1 MYSFTIH
8 SWMISEL
15 KLSGN
20 ELLVY
25 ANIYQ
30 FSSLPGNYFTA
41 SLNTIAKMLNISNNT
56 VQRTIKSLVDKGLI
70 TKENIIIDKVTH
82 CRYAVNLKILN
93 IEEQRG
99 IAKMA
104 KGYSQNGSINNNI
117 NNNINKQET
126 KNTNNTNNIDT
137 NNQVIR
143 RGKLSDIAKSKEKKS
158 IIISRMFKM
167 LDAFC
172 VINNIPPNVR
182 QALLDYYYF
191 RVKRGLQPEQWEK
204 ILEPLKFF
212 SDAEII
218 AKVNN
223 ALAGG
228 YMVLVPPW
236 ELSKIN
242 QPVDN
247 ITPTKRLPKEQHERC
262 EEGF

>member
-41 SLNTIAKMLNISNNT
+41 SLNTIAEMLNISNNT

-93 IEEQRG
+93 IEEQGG
-99 IAKMA
+99 IAKMGR
-104 KGYSQNGSINNNI
+104 GYSQNGSINNNI

-126 KNTNNTNNIDT
+126 NNTDT

-143 RGKLSDIAKSKEKKS
+143 RGKLFDVAKSKEKRS
-158 IIISRMFKM
+158 TIISRMLKM

-182 QALLDYYYF
+182 QALLDYYHF

-228 YMVLVPPW
+228 YMVLVPQW

-247 ITPTKRLPKEQHERC
+247 ITPTKMLLKEQHEKC

>member
-41 SLNTIAKMLNISNNT
+41 SLNTIAEMLNISNNT
-56 VQRTIKSLVDKGLI
+56 VQRTIKSLVEKNFI
-70 TKENIIIDKVTH
+70 TKENIIIDKVTY

-93 IEEQRG
+93 TEEQEG
-99 IAKMA
+99 IAKMGR
-104 KGYSQNGSINNNI
+104 GYSQNGSINNNI

-126 KNTNNTNNIDT
+126 NNTNNTDT

-143 RGKLSDIAKSKEKKS
+143 RGKLFDTAKSKEKRS
-158 IIISRMFKM
+158 IIISRMLKM

-172 VINNIPPNVR
+172 VSNDIPPNVR
-182 QALLDYYYF
+182 QALLDYYHF
-191 RVKRGLQPEQWEK
+191 RVKRGLQPEQWAK

-218 AKVNN
+218 VKVNN

-228 YMVLVPPW
+228 YMVLVPQW

-247 ITPTKRLPKEQHERC
+247 ITPAERLRQEQYEKC